1 MPRPATDAPSPVRA
15 GPLALPWEAYPTP
28 LATPFP
34 AVPVPSLRPGRIGS
48 LRVGQGRLPFL
59 VRGYFTGLQVTGG
72 ENWLMVDGG
81 TTWMSCSPAELESV
95 APLYRAAVGDVVVMG
110 LGLGVLLAAVKHKPG
125 VRSVT
130 VVEMDPRVVTLCEHL
145 LDGVEVVVADARV
158 WRPDRTFDVV
168 LADIW
173 PRFMD
178 EAIERDLVQ
187 IAGNV
192 RASSYAAWSI
202 EPCYFEWATATLG
215 AHQARNPGGFARYA
229 EALGVPLALHAD
241 LPDHSCYEAQAAF
254 AAENLLCW

>member
-1 MPRPATDAPSPVRA
+1 MSCPATAAASPA
-15 GPLALPWEAYPTP
+15 SSSAFTLPWAAYPPPLAA
-28 LATPFP
+28 PFP
-34 AVPVPSLRPGRIGS
+34 AVPVPRLRPGRVDS
-48 LRVGQGRLPFL
+48 LRVVRGRLPPV
-59 VRGYFTGLQVTGG
+59 VRGFFTGLQVAGG
-72 ENWLMVDGG
+72 DNWLMADGG

-145 LDGVEVVVADARV
+145 LDGVEVVIADARV
-158 WRPDRTFDVV
+158 WRPERTFDVV

-192 RASSYAAWSI
+192 RASRYAAWSI

-215 AHQARNPGGFARYA
+215 AHQARDPGGFARYA

-241 LPDHSCYEAQAAF
+241 LPEDSCYEAQAAF